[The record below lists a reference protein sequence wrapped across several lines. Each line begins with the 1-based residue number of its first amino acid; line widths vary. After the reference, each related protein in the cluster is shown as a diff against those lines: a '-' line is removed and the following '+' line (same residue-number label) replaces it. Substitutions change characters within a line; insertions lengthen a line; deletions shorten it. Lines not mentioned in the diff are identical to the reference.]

1 MLHSG
6 WFHSALW
13 PKWFHHIHIFIIIII
28 WITPYQ
34 YIYYHHA
41 HQYVAWLF
49 ASLFVI
55 FLSLRGEW
63 TSIASNHLVLISS
76 KSHINIMH
84 WALSNGG
91 NGGRFFSLL
100 SLFVCVW
107 IFCHVCHEYA
117 RDQLLVKLAQN
128 ADFFLYFTHLCMF
141 GKKLKFSCRLVWGCK
156 EMFFCWKI
164 AAAHCKTWRLT
175 GLAFFELTKL
185 STNQERK
192 K

>member
-91 NGGRFFSLL
+91 NGGRFFLYCRFLCVFGFFVMFVMNMPEISCWWNSLRMQ
-100 SLFVCVW
+100 
-107 IFCHVCHEYA
+107 IFFYILHIYA
-117 RDQLLVKLAQN
+117 CLVR
-128 ADFFLYFTHLCMF
+128 
-141 GKKLKFSCRLVWGCK
+141 S
-156 EMFFCWKI
+156 
-164 AAAHCKTWRLT
+164 
-175 GLAFFELTKL
+175 
-185 STNQERK
+185 
-192 K
+192 